1 MRWLAKER
9 FRVEMKTSEQST
21 ASMLDEV
28 ESGSPERVLQNL
40 AMEIAKHEL
49 KEASIVLNEWQEIRL
64 AVHIASLVSRRQNKE
79 LFPEMEEVL
88 MNEVS
93 LWGWEVAKKTTLHLN
108 LPEWK
113 VSKAEQFLLAI
124 HFESAK
130 LESSLIKP

>member
-1 MRWLAKER
+1 
-9 FRVEMKTSEQST
+9 MKTSEQSIQSS

-28 ESGSPERVLQNL
+28 ESGSLERVLQNL

-130 LESSLIKP
+130 LESSLSEA